1 MQTRKEVNM
10 TPGDIVP
17 VTCLNDE
24 ETHAYVVKQD
34 ASGTNYMFEFEKTGD
49 DWMLIDTI
57 ETEAHWLNALKESK
71 HE

>member
-10 TPGDIVP
+10 TPGDTVP
-17 VTCLNDE
+17 VTYLNDE